1 MEGFP
6 LGGATMVSAAMSPP
20 APEPLY
26 LQKPWLARGVGGIGR
41 DIKSLAAWKAFGV
54 KGARRC
60 KVPRPLPGVGGG
72 SWTRLSALGGVTRS
86 NCGSGKDE
94 WPRVGL
100 TASAAPCLSLLSNGE
115 SPLSAR
121 CFLCVF
127 LSTGDGDWSWEE
139 HNAAGAIRM
148 EAEALG
154 ADSEQDSSEDS
165 LSAASMSRAFRQMS
179 LSF

>member
-1 MEGFP
+1 
-6 LGGATMVSAAMSPP
+6 MVSATMSPP
-20 APEPLY
+20 APEPFY

-86 NCGSGKDE
+86 NHGSGKDK

-100 TASAAPCLSLLSNGE
+100 TASAAPCLSLFGNGE
-115 SPLSAR
+115 SSLGTL
-121 CFLCVF
+121 FLVR
-127 LSTGDGDWSWEE
+127 LPRHWGWRLELGRAQYSWSNS
-139 HNAAGAIRM
+139 HG
-148 EAEALG
+148 G
-154 ADSEQDSSEDS
+154 
-165 LSAASMSRAFRQMS
+165 
-179 LSF
+179 